1 MDGQLTMNDIDTLDL
16 TTNDNE
22 ELDPLSI
29 TQTQFRRASAHV
41 HRLQRGLIEYFQR
54 PKRTV
59 KVCFPIELQDG
70 SVKTFEGFRVL
81 HNQVLGPGKGG
92 IRYHPDVTERE
103 VVALA
108 TLMTWKCALLRV
120 PFGGAKGGVIC
131 DPKLLSETDLRR
143 ITRRFVHELYDFI
156 GPNTDIP
163 APDLYT
169 DEQTMAWIYDT
180 YDALHPGANNRPV
193 VTGKPIDLGGS
204 LGRNE
209 ATGLGCLYATERF
222 LERAPLSDL
231 STVDGATVAVQGF
244 GQAGSVA
251 VKKFHEAGALII
263 AVSDT
268 QGGIYDEAGLDLDDV
283 TAYREEHGTVVGTPG
298 TMTITNEDL
307 LATQCC
313 ILIPAAIGSQI
324 NGQNAEA
331 VKAKLI
337 VEAAN
342 APTTPAADTILARRN
357 IAVLP
362 DILANAGGV
371 TVSYFEWVQNI
382 ANEEWYLEDVNLKMK
397 RQMHG
402 AVDVIVNRWHEL
414 KQEAAQFED
423 DAPTGDDGD
432 EEAEPVDMRTA
443 ALVVAIERVAKA
455 TLQRGIWP

>member
-1 MDGQLTMNDIDTLDL
+1 MNDVATSDL
-16 TTNDNE
+16 TADE
-22 ELDPLSI
+22 DDQLDPLSV
-29 TQTQFRRASAHV
+29 TQAQFRRASAHV
-41 HRLQRGLIEYFQR
+41 HRLQRGLIEYFQV

-70 SVKTFEGFRVL
+70 SVQTFEGYRIL
-81 HNQVLGPGKGG
+81 HSQVLGPGKGG
-92 IRYHPDVTERE
+92 IRYHPNVTERE
-103 VVALA
+103 VAALA

-120 PFGGAKGGVIC
+120 PFGGAKGGVVC
-131 DPKLLSETDLRR
+131 DPKQLSETDLRR
-143 ITRRFVHELYDFI
+143 ITRRFVHELYNFI

-169 DEQTMAWIYDT
+169 NEQTMAWIYDT

-209 ATGLGCLYATERF
+209 ATGLGCLYATERL
-222 LERAPLSDL
+222 LELAPPSGL
-231 STVDGATVAVQGF
+231 STVDGATVAIQGY

-251 VKKFHEAGALII
+251 ARKFHEAGAQVI
-263 AVSDT
+263 AVGDT
-268 QGGIYDEAGLDLDDV
+268 QGGIYREAGLDLDEV
-283 TAYREEHGTVVGTPG
+283 TAFREEHGTVVGTPG
-298 TMTITNEDL
+298 TMTITNEEL

-324 NGQNAEA
+324 TAQNAEA

-342 APTTPAADTILARRN
+342 APTTPAADTILARRG

-382 ANEEWYLEDVNLKMK
+382 AIEEWDLEDVNRRMK
-397 RQMHG
+397 RQMHR
-402 AVDVIVNRWHEL
+402 AVDVIVNRWLEM
-414 KQEAAQFED
+414 KNEAIQHGGD
-423 DAPTGDDGD
+423 DADQ
-432 EEAEPVDMRTA
+432 EVEPIDMRTA